1 MSINVNHFKEILLLR
16 KAELEKILFN
26 IQNEI
31 NDINSNESCDEADL
45 AASNMDSGRDYQI
58 YLNQKKE
65 LEEICEAL
73 KKIEDGTYGICE
85 MCEEPIDEERL
96 KIKPYAKY
104 CIICRE
110 IIEKENRI
118 KWKNILFQALFL

>member
-1 MSINVNHFKEILLLR
+1 MSINLNHFKEILLLR
-16 KAELEKILFN
+16 KAELEKILFD

-31 NDINSNESCDEADL
+31 MDINSNETKDEADI

-65 LEEICEAL
+65 LEEINLAL
-73 KKIEDGTYGICE
+73 KKIEEGTYGICE
-85 MCEEPIDEERL
+85 MCEEPINEERL
-96 KIKPYAKY
+96 KIKPFAKY

-110 IIEKENRI
+110 IIEKEN
-118 KWKNILFQALFL
+118 KNK

>member
-1 MSINVNHFKEILLLR
+1 MNVNHYKEILIMR

-26 IQNEI
+26 ISNEI
-31 NDINSNESCDEADL
+31 NDISKCEINDDGDFA
-45 AASNMDSGRDYQI
+45 AASMDSGRDYQI

-65 LEEICEAL
+65 LAEIEEAL
-73 KKIEDGTYGICE
+73 KRIEEGNYGICK
-85 MCEEPIDEERL
+85 MCDEPIQEERL

-110 IIEKENRI
+110 IIEKEG
-118 KWKNILFQALFL
+118 K

>member
-1 MSINVNHFKEILLLR
+1 MSLNTQHFKEILLMR

-26 IQNEI
+26 ISSEI
-31 NDINSNESCDEADL
+31 NDINGCEIKDEGDFA
-45 AASNMDSGRDYQI
+45 AASMDSGRDYQI

-65 LEEICEAL
+65 LAEIEEAL

-85 MCEEPIDEERL
+85 MCDEPISEERL

-110 IIEKENRI
+110 IIEKEG
-118 KWKNILFQALFL
+118 K

>member
-1 MSINVNHFKEILLLR
+1 MSVNVEHFKEMLLLR

-26 IQNEI
+26 ISSNLTEI
-31 NDINSNESCDEADL
+31 SKCEIKDEGDY
-45 AASNMDSGRDYQI
+45 AAVSVDSGRDYQL

-65 LEEICEAL
+65 LEEINEAL
-73 KKIEDGTYGICE
+73 KKIEEGTYGICE
-85 MCEEPIDEERL
+85 MCDEPIQEERL

-110 IIEKENRI
+110 IIEKEG
-118 KWKNILFQALFL
+118 K